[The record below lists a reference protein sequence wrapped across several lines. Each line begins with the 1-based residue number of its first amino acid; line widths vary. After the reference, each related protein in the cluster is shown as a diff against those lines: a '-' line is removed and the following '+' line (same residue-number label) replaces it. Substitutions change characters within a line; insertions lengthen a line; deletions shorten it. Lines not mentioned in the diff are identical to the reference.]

1 MKIVS
6 IPYLLTQKANDDDWL
21 QYEGTTEDAAY
32 QKGMMLE
39 EEIRALNSDFN
50 YKHYG
55 QFNEEKSSEIADLKR
70 GEETMMK
77 FAMLQKMWNKV

>member
-21 QYEGTTEDAAY
+21 QYEGSSEDAAY

-39 EEIRALNSDFN
+39 EEIRALNIDFN

-55 QFNEEKSSEIADLKR
+55 
-70 GEETMMK
+70 
-77 FAMLQKMWNKV
+77 